1 MLRPWVVLVPTSGQ
15 DGTDLLV
22 DVTEEVHVAWGPSRA
37 LVLHQKVAHYHLV
50 LPLLWHY
57 KHLYEKKL
65 LISKLTIA
73 SIITSV
79 NKLYP

>member
-22 DVTEEVHVAWGPSRA
+22 DVTEEVHIAWGSSHA
-37 LVLHQKVAHYHLV
+37 LVLNQIVAHYHLV

-57 KHLYEKKL
+57 KHLYENNYYL
-65 LISKLTIA
+65 VN
-73 SIITSV
+73 SI
-79 NKLYP
+79 LQA